1 MYYPRKIS
9 ESLKKQLDLPEI
21 VVLTG
26 MRRVGKTT
34 LLTMLFENIQ
44 SPNKVF
50 LDLSNPLNQRIFEEI
65 DYNNIWANLKTFGI
79 KSKGNV
85 YVFLDEIQDMPQIT
99 KAVKYLYDHYK
110 VKFFLT
116 GSSSFYLKNLF
127 SESLSGRKV
136 IFELFPLD
144 FEEFLTFKGIG
155 KDFYPDF
162 KLKQKNK
169 NPVEF
174 ERLKK
179 IFDEYL
185 YYGGFPQVVIEE
197 DLNRKRMWLEDIFKS
212 YFEKDVRLL
221 SDFREINLF
230 RDTILLLL
238 KRAGNKI
245 EITKIASEI
254 GVSRE
259 TIYSYIY
266 FLKGTYFLFLLSPF
280 TKNIDREI
288 SSLKKVYICDNGFIT
303 QFGQIDEGS
312 LSENAVFHN
321 LKKYGEIRYYQ
332 KYKGS
337 EIDFILTKKS
347 IAIES
352 KITANVSD
360 LKSLKRICKNIGI
373 QKYYI
378 ITKNFSQNDGF
389 IPATDL

>member
-1 MYYPRKIS
+1 MYYPRKIL

-44 SPNKVF
+44 SSNKVF

-79 KSKGNV
+79 KSKSNV
-85 YVFLDEIQDMPQIT
+85 YIFLDEIQDMPQIT
-99 KAVKYLYDHYK
+99 KAVKFLYDHYK

-144 FEEFLTFKGIG
+144 FEEFLTFKGIN

-174 ERLKK
+174 EKLKK

-197 DLNRKRMWLEDIFKS
+197 DLSRKRMWLEDIFKS
-212 YFEKDVRLL
+212 YFEKDVRSL

-245 EITKIASEI
+245 EITKLASEI

-259 TIYSYIY
+259 TIYAYIY
-266 FLKGTYFLFLLSPF
+266 FLKGTYFLFLLPPF

-288 SSLKKVYICDNGFIT
+288 SSLKKAYICDNGFIT
-303 QFGQIDEGS
+303 QFGQTDEGS
-312 LSENAVFHN
+312 LFENAVFHN
-321 LKKYGEIRYYQ
+321 LKKYGELRYYQ

-337 EIDFILTKKS
+337 EIDFIFTKES

-352 KITANVSD
+352 KITASTSD
-360 LKSLKRICKNIGI
+360 LKSLERTCKNIGI